1 MTRNTA
7 ARGISP
13 SPPQPPMGTP
23 RDAARS
29 AVSAAGSSRR
39 AAELRPP
46 RCHPRCAATGPGK
59 GLRSAGAEPQPQ
71 PGDAPGS
78 PAPRGQ
84 PPPTTP
90 APHSPHR
97 TAPLRR
103 RPPPPRGS
111 PAHGGV
117 IHAAPASLKTRSRTP
132 AAPPPPAA
140 PGLSFAAQLCPTAAA
155 GGGGRLPSALLPGIR
170 PLPSPA
176 LPPPPP
182 PPSPKHRA
190 LRSAPLPPSPPAAA
204 PAPPPLPAVNPSSA
218 SARRGPGRGTNGPG
232 GAPEPGRCSG
242 SGAAPTRS
250 PKDCPPL
257 GRLRLPEHQHARV
270 GAVELRA
277 ASPAPRFLGLS
288 LPPAPGL
295 CSHARTRDTLCTQ
308 GEGR

>member
-84 PPPTTP
+84 PPPATP

-97 TAPLRR
+97 TAP
-103 RPPPPRGS
+103 
-111 PAHGGV
+111 
-117 IHAAPASLKTRSRTP
+117 
-132 AAPPPPAA
+132 PPPASSSGL
-140 PGLSFAAQLCPTAAA
+140 PGSRRGNPRSPRQPENPQPNTRRSSASRSSGAQLRGSALPDSGG

>member
-155 GGGGRLPSALLPGIR
+155 GGGAGCPPPS
-170 PLPSPA
+170 SPA
-176 LPPPPP
+176 SARCRAPRSLRRRRRRAPSTARCAPLRSPPLRPPPPP
-182 PPSPKHRA
+182 RR
-190 LRSAPLPPSPPAAA
+190 LRSPRLTLR
-204 PAPPPLPAVNPSSA
+204 PPL
-218 SARRGPGRGTNGPG
+218 R
-232 GAPEPGRCSG
+232 
-242 SGAAPTRS
+242 GAAP
-250 PKDCPPL
+250 
-257 GRLRLPEHQHARV
+257 
-270 GAVELRA
+270 
-277 ASPAPRFLGLS
+277 
-288 LPPAPGL
+288 
-295 CSHARTRDTLCTQ
+295 
-308 GEGR
+308 GEGRTAPGVHLSLGGARGAALRRREALKTARPSGGCGSPSISTPGWGRWN

>member
-84 PPPTTP
+84 PPPATP

-190 LRSAPLPPSPPAAA
+190 LRSAPLPPLR
-204 PAPPPLPAVNPSSA
+204 PPPPP
-218 SARRGPGRGTNGPG
+218 RRLRSPRLTLRP
-232 GAPEPGRCSG
+232 PLR
-242 SGAAPTRS
+242 GAAP
-250 PKDCPPL
+250 
-257 GRLRLPEHQHARV
+257 
-270 GAVELRA
+270 
-277 ASPAPRFLGLS
+277 
-288 LPPAPGL
+288 
-295 CSHARTRDTLCTQ
+295 
-308 GEGR
+308 GEGRTAPGVHLSLGGARGAALRRREALKTARPSGGCGSPSTSTPGWGRWN